1 MTAAIHVADE
11 RSKVV
16 VNQLREQGPVR
27 VCLADLQLHHS
38 DTYEHSLRVALL
50 SVDLGYENGLEGADL
65 RTLGLAG
72 LLHDMGKRE
81 IDEAILT
88 GTSPLSEDERSAMD
102 EHPRRGARLLEED
115 LYTKV
120 RQIVVGHHEYH
131 TSAFPRQGSDRR
143 AVDRVV
149 DNDRR
154 EKDETIEMLTQ
165 IVAVADMCDAL
176 ASTRSYKESFAKTEI
191 GAALYEQYTGDP
203 VYVGQVLRRV

>member
-1 MTAAIHVADE
+1 M
-11 RSKVV
+11 SKA
-16 VNQLREQGPVR
+16 RYGS
-27 VCLADLQLHHS
+27 ALQTCSCTS

-81 IDEAILT
+81 IDEAILS

-120 RQIVVGHHEYH
+120 RQIVVGT
-131 TSAFPRQGSDRR
+131 TS
-143 AVDRVV
+143 
-149 DNDRR
+149 
-154 EKDETIEMLTQ
+154 TIRLLSPDKARIAEL
-165 IVAVADMCDAL
+165 
-176 ASTRSYKESFAKTEI
+176 
-191 GAALYEQYTGDP
+191 
-203 VYVGQVLRRV
+203 